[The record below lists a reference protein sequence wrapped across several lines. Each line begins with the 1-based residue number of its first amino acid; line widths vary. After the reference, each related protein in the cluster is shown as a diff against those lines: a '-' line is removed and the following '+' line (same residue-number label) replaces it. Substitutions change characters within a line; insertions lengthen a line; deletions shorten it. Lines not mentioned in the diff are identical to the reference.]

1 MIFRKRRESL
11 ELIIGPASSVTG
23 SLSTPGVARI
33 DGKVE
38 GTITADWLIVAETGY
53 VRGGALTR
61 VTMVAGRAE
70 GRIRSNERVEIG
82 SHGIV
87 EGDIY
92 TTRLRISEGACFDG
106 HSYMRQW
113 GNWTVERYCRSKKA
127 DNQVWGLPQHR
138 TASMSPDPLKDCRT
152 RRARMLRRGQP
163 KKD

>member
-1 MIFRKRRESL
+1 MFRKRRESL

-38 GTITADWLIVAETGY
+38 GTITADWLIVGETGY
-53 VRGGALTR
+53 VKGDALTR
-61 VTMVAGRAE
+61 GTMVAGRME

-82 SHGIV
+82 SHGNV

-106 HSYMRQW
+106 HSYMRRM
-113 GNWTVERYCRSKKA
+113 GESDSREV
-127 DNQVWGLPQHR
+127 LPFQKGGKPSLGT
-138 TASMSPDPLKDCRT
+138 TAASDGFDEP
-152 RRARMLRRGQP
+152 
-163 KKD
+163 

>member
-1 MIFRKRRESL
+1 MFRKRRESL
-11 ELIIGPASSVTG
+11 EITIGPASSVTG

-38 GTITADWLIVAETGY
+38 GTITADWLIVGETGY
-53 VRGGALTR
+53 VKGDALTR
-61 VTMVAGRAE
+61 GTMVAGRME

-106 HSYMRQW
+106 HSYMRRM
-113 GNWTVERYCRSKKA
+113 GESDSREV
-127 DNQVWGLPQHR
+127 LPFHKGGKPSLGT
-138 TASMSPDPLKDCRT
+138 TAASDGFDEP
-152 RRARMLRRGQP
+152 
-163 KKD
+163 

>member
-53 VRGGALTR
+53 LKGDALTR
-61 VTMVAGRAE
+61 VTMVAGRVE
-70 GRIRSNERVEIG
+70 GTIRANERVEIG
-82 SHGIV
+82 FQGIV

-92 TTRLRISEGACFDG
+92 TTKLSISEGACFDG
-106 HSYMRQW
+106 
-113 GNWTVERYCRSKKA
+113 RSF
-127 DNQVWGLPQHR
+127 
-138 TASMSPDPLKDCRT
+138 M
-152 RRARMLRRGQP
+152 RRAPEMEGRELLSLEKGG
-163 KKD
+163 KKSLGTVVVSDGLGEK

>member
-53 VRGGALTR
+53 LKGDALTR
-61 VTMVAGRAE
+61 VTMVAGRVE
-70 GRIRSNERVEIG
+70 GTIRANERVEIG
-82 SHGIV
+82 FQGIV

-92 TTRLRISEGACFDG
+92 TTNLRVSEGACFDG
-106 HSYMRQW
+106 HSYMRRIEQLD
-113 GNWTVERYCRSKKA
+113 GREV
-127 DNQVWGLPQHR
+127 LPFQKGGKPR
-138 TASMSPDPLKDCRT
+138 LGTTAASDGFDEP
-152 RRARMLRRGQP
+152 
-163 KKD
+163 

>member
-1 MIFRKRRESL
+1 LIFRKRRESL

-61 VTMVAGRAE
+61 VTMVAGRME
-70 GRIRSNERVEIG
+70 GTIRANERVEIG
-82 SHGIV
+82 SQGIV

-92 TTRLRISEGACFDG
+92 TTKLRISEGACFDG
-106 HSYMRQW
+106 HSYMRRMEESDSRE
-113 GNWTVERYCRSKKA
+113 V
-127 DNQVWGLPQHR
+127 LPFQR
-138 TASMSPDPLKDCRT
+138 GGKPSLGATATSDGFDEP
-152 RRARMLRRGQP
+152 
-163 KKD
+163 